1 MLVNGEKTELFFF
14 NCGGKDF
21 ELTSFNG
28 DICQVRKTTK
38 SLIVIIDSKLNYR
51 TGFTETIEKAKR
63 YWKELDGVGLML
75 WSLGSQFS
83 IKPGN
88 KNIRQ

>member
-1 MLVNGEKTELFFF
+1 MLVNDEKTELFFF

-21 ELTSFNG
+21 ELPSFNG

-51 TGFTETIEKAKR
+51 TGSTETIEKAKR
-63 YWKELDGVGLML
+63 DWKELDGVGLIL
-75 WSLGSQFS
+75 WSLGSKF
-83 IKPGN
+83 
-88 KNIRQ
+88 